1 MAMGI
6 VPVAMSLE
14 VAYSV
19 LPSMIY
25 DKKREGGI
33 SDFTICPLALFHIFQ
48 KEFGAIGLTWQ
59 EHTSGLELQ
68 YICMPLAN
76 NHLKEMGKWKNDVNN
91 INNGVLVFIA

>member
-25 DKKREGGI
+25 DKKREGESLTSPFALLHFSI
-33 SDFTICPLALFHIFQ
+33 SSKLGGYWIDTAAVHIW
-48 KEFGAIGLTWQ
+48 FGDIAKPFSCQ
-59 EHTSGLELQ
+59 QQSES
-68 YICMPLAN
+68 
-76 NHLKEMGKWKNDVNN
+76 KKVEMGK
-91 INNGVLVFIA
+91 

>member
-14 VAYSV
+14 LAYSV

-33 SDFTICPLALFHIFQ
+33 SDFTICPLALFHIVQ
-48 KEFGAIGLTWQ
+48 QEFRGIGLTATAHIWF
-59 EHTSGLELQ
+59 G
-68 YICMPLAN
+68 
-76 NHLKEMGKWKNDVNN
+76 D
-91 INNGVLVFIA
+91 IARPFPCQQPF

>member
-33 SDFTICPLALFHIFQ
+33 SDFTICPTALFHIIQ
-48 KEFGAIGLTWQ
+48 EEFWGIGLTQ
-59 EHTSGLELQ
+59 QLHTSGLKIQPSLFH
-68 YICMPLAN
+68 AN
-76 NHLKEMGKWKNDVNN
+76 NHLKEIGGNGKME
-91 INNGVLVFIA
+91 I

>member
-14 VAYSV
+14 LAYSV

-33 SDFTICPLALFHIFQ
+33 SDFTICPLALFHIVQ
-48 KEFGAIGLTWQ
+48 QEFRGIGLTGQ
-59 EHTSGLELQ
+59 LHTSGLG
-68 YICMPLAN
+68 I
-76 NHLKEMGKWKNDVNN
+76 
-91 INNGVLVFIA
+91 